1 MGVKEKEEH
10 RNSPV
15 SKMILQALP
24 DVWSYSVTVS
34 FLLCLPCAAF
44 VKLLRDTF
52 STIRFFMNAE
62 LLKAFFRSWKAPFFC
77 VFSLLFLVL
86 FIFEFVAKF
95 RFAKNFLNSHPIG
108 FFGCMKE
115 AVSAFFKSVK
125 KPFRRKKNET
135 EEKHKEK
142 KETQSQGK
150 KDFFPFIQALII
162 APLVF
167 FISYIFILFVPG
179 LFMKFRD
186 NYVPF
191 GYHTPS
197 LTEAIR
203 SGFAGFYLTETDGE
217 VLVYRVLAGIILL
230 FGNFFIMTLVEMI
243 VIYIILILMYV
254 LKGSNTAKMQAKV
267 EEAEE
272 TKEDTKEEIKEETK
286 EKTKEEIKE
295 KTKEETKE
303 KTKEAEKIRSRKGY
317 VILAAGIM
325 LVIFLVSCAFGL
337 FYEDLFNGYTTQIVA
352 HRTGGLK
359 FSENSL
365 EGIDYAVECGCYAS
379 EIDVRL
385 TKDGVFVVN
394 HDDTFERMNG
404 ETTKIRDLT
413 WEEIKN
419 WLIPDTTGTNKV
431 HRIYRL
437 EDMLDA
443 IKGREKLFIELKGAT
458 ASEKCVDEIMKMV
471 EERDEIE
478 EVVLISFHPDAIEYA
493 EEHYPAVDTGV
504 LLFGKLDQKYNYNCD
519 MILLEQDWATYSDIL
534 RIKGNKKQ
542 IGVWTVN
549 EAALLNHFLRS
560 KVDYIITDE
569 IDLVEDVKREQDNRT
584 DMERM
589 RDLLYD

>member
-34 FLLCLPCAAF
+34 FLLCLPCVAF
-44 VKLLRDTF
+44 VKWFRDTF
-52 STIRFFMNAE
+52 STFRFFMNAE

-77 VFSLLFLVL
+77 VLTVLFLVL
-86 FIFEFVAKF
+86 FVFEFLAKIC
-95 RFAKNFLNSHPIG
+95 FAKNFLNSHPIG

-115 AVSAFFKSVK
+115 AVSAFFKSIK
-125 KPFRRKKNET
+125 KLFRRRKNET
-135 EEKHKEK
+135 EEKEPGKKAEK
-142 KETQSQGK
+142 RAEK

-167 FISYIFILFVPG
+167 FISYIFFLYVPG
-179 LFMKFRD
+179 LFMKFWD
-186 NYVPF
+186 NNVPF

-197 LTEAIR
+197 LIEAIR

-217 VLVYRVLAGIILL
+217 VLMYRVLAGIILL

-254 LKGSNTAKMQAKV
+254 LKGSNVAEV
-267 EEAEE
+267 REAV
-272 TKEDTKEEIKEETK
+272 KGK
-286 EKTKEEIKE
+286 
-295 KTKEETKE
+295 
-303 KTKEAEKIRSRKGY
+303 SRKGY

-352 HRTGGLK
+352 HRTGGKK

-365 EGIDYAVECGCYAS
+365 DGIDYAVECGCYAS

-385 TKDGVFVVN
+385 TKDGVFAVN

-404 ETTKIRDLT
+404 ETTKIRNLT
-413 WEEIKN
+413 WEEIQN

-458 ASEKCVDEIMKMV
+458 ATEKCVDEIMKMV

>member
-34 FLLCLPCAAF
+34 FFLCLPCVAF
-44 VKLLRDTF
+44 VKWLRDTF
-52 STIRFFMNAE
+52 STIRSFMNVE

-77 VFSLLFLVL
+77 VLTVLFFVL

-95 RFAKNFLNSHPIG
+95 RFAKNFLNSHSIG

-115 AVSAFFKSVK
+115 AVSAFFKSIK
-125 KPFRRKKNET
+125 KLFRRRKNET
-135 EEKHKEK
+135 EEKAEEK
-142 KETQSQGK
+142 KEEKKKSDSHGK
-150 KDFFPFIQALII
+150 KDFFPFIQAVII

-167 FISYIFILFVPG
+167 FISYIFLLYVPG
-179 LFMKFRD
+179 LFMKFWD
-186 NYVPF
+186 NNVPF

-197 LTEAIR
+197 LFEAIR

-217 VLVYRVLAGIILL
+217 VLMYRVFAGTILL
-230 FGNFFIMTLVEMI
+230 FGNFFIMTIIEMG
-243 VIYIILILMYV
+243 VVYIILILMRV
-254 LKGSNTAKMQAKV
+254 LKGSSTAETQANN
-267 EEAEE
+267 
-272 TKEDTKEEIKEETK
+272 D
-286 EKTKEEIKE
+286 EIKE
-295 KTKEETKE
+295 KTSEGIKE
-303 KTKEAEKIRSRKGY
+303 KTKVQTKEKAVTGKSRKGY

-352 HRTGGLK
+352 HRTGGKK

-365 EGIDYAVECGCYAS
+365 DGIDYAVECGCYAS

-404 ETTKIRDLT
+404 ETTKIRNLT
-413 WEEIKN
+413 WEEIQN

-458 ASEKCVDEIMKMV
+458 ATEKCVDEIMKMV

-549 EAALLNHFLRS
+549 DVALLNHFLRS

>member
-44 VKLLRDTF
+44 VKWLRDTF
-52 STIRFFMNAE
+52 STIRSFMNAE

-77 VFSLLFLVL
+77 VLTVLFLVL
-86 FIFEFVAKF
+86 FVFEFVAKI

-150 KDFFPFIQALII
+150 KDFFPFIQAIII
-162 APLVF
+162 APIVF

-254 LKGSNTAKMQAKV
+254 LKGSNTA
-267 EEAEE
+267 EERE
-272 TKEDTKEEIKEETK
+272 TKRRNITLP
-286 EKTKEEIKE
+286 
-295 KTKEETKE
+295 
-303 KTKEAEKIRSRKGY
+303 
-317 VILAAGIM
+317 VGII

-352 HRTGGLK
+352 HRTGGKK

>member
-44 VKLLRDTF
+44 VKWLRDKISIF
-52 STIRFFMNAE
+52 RFFMNAE

-77 VFSLLFLVL
+77 VLTVLFLVL
-86 FIFEFVAKF
+86 FVFEFVAKI

-150 KDFFPFIQALII
+150 KDFFPFIQAIII
-162 APLVF
+162 APIVF
-167 FISYIFILFVPG
+167 FISYIFIIFVPG
-179 LFMKFRD
+179 LFMKFWD

-254 LKGSNTAKMQAKV
+254 LKGSNTA
-267 EEAEE
+267 EERE
-272 TKEDTKEEIKEETK
+272 TKRRNITLP
-286 EKTKEEIKE
+286 
-295 KTKEETKE
+295 
-303 KTKEAEKIRSRKGY
+303 
-317 VILAAGIM
+317 VGII

-352 HRTGGLK
+352 HRTGGKK